1 MKQLNLPF
9 KIDKQYE
16 NWEFEL
22 DALEDRLSG
31 YHSYKYIGKL
41 LNYFLNYITYKTE
54 LIFNGDYLTAVIL
67 TIKKADDRDLH
78 IINQFLVQ
86 NASKQ
91 IEVDKF
97 SSKFKVWRI
106 MYYSNYNPKKKQ
118 ILVIYGKPRFIQKH
132 LLLLQS
138 ESSMSY

>member
-22 DALEDRLSG
+22 DALDDRLSG
-31 YHSYKYIGKL
+31 YNSYKYIGKQ
-41 LNYFLNYITYKTE
+41 LNYFLNFITHKTE

-67 TIKKADDRDLH
+67 TIKKTDEKQFAVIH
-78 IINQFLVQ
+78 QFLVQ

-91 IEVDKF
+91 IQVDKF
-97 SSKFKVWRI
+97 SSKFKIWRI
-106 MYYSNYNPKKKQ
+106 MYFTNYNPRKKQ
-118 ILVIYGKPRFIQKH
+118 ILVIYGKPKFIHKH
-132 LLLLQS
+132 LLLLLNN
-138 ESSMSY
+138 

>member
-22 DALEDRLSG
+22 DALDDRLSG
-31 YHSYKYIGKL
+31 YHSYKYIGKQ
-41 LNYFLNYITYKTE
+41 LNCFLKFITHKTE

-67 TIKKADDRDLH
+67 TIKKVDVKDLH
-78 IINQFLVQ
+78 IINEFLVQ

-91 IEVDKF
+91 IQVDEL

-106 MYYSNYNPKKKQ
+106 IYFSSYNPKKKE
-118 ILVIYGKPRFIQKH
+118 IIVIYGKPRFIQKH
-132 LLLLQS
+132 LLILLKS
-138 ESSMSY
+138 

>member
-22 DALEDRLSG
+22 DALDDRLSG
-31 YHSYKYIGKL
+31 YHSYKYIGKQ
-41 LNYFLNYITYKTE
+41 LNYFLNFITHKTE

-67 TIKKADDRDLH
+67 TIKKVDEKDLH
-78 IINQFLVQ
+78 IINEFLVQ

-91 IEVDKF
+91 IQVDEL

-106 MYYSNYNPKKKQ
+106 MYFSSYNPKKKQ
-118 ILVIYGKPRFIQKH
+118 IIVIYGKPRFIQKH
-132 LLLLQS
+132 LLILLKC
-138 ESSMSY
+138 

>member
-22 DALEDRLSG
+22 DTLDDRLSG
-31 YHSYKYIGKL
+31 YHSYKYIGKQ
-41 LNYFLNYITYKTE
+41 LNYFLNFITHKTE

-67 TIKKADDRDLH
+67 TIKKVDEKDLH
-78 IINQFLVQ
+78 IINEFLVQ

-91 IEVDKF
+91 IQVDEL

-106 MYYSNYNPKKKQ
+106 MYFSSYNPEKKQ
-118 ILVIYGKPRFIQKH
+118 IIVIYGKPRFIQKH
-132 LLLLQS
+132 LLILLKS
-138 ESSMSY
+138 

>member
-1 MKQLNLPF
+1 MKQLDLPF

-22 DALEDRLSG
+22 DALENRLSG
-31 YHSYKYIGKL
+31 YESYKYIGKQ
-41 LNYFLNYITYKTE
+41 LNCFLNFFTHRTE
-54 LIFNGDYLTAVIL
+54 LIFNGDFLTAVII
-67 TIKKADDRDLH
+67 TIKKADEEQ
-78 IINQFLVQ
+78 IAVIYQFLVH

-106 MYYSNYNPKKKQ
+106 MYYTNYNPSKKQ
-118 ILVIYGKPRFIQKH
+118 ILVIYGKPKFIQKH
-132 LLLLQS
+132 LLLLQNN
-138 ESSMSY
+138 